1 MLTAKLRTMNTSE
14 HKSSG
19 KFTTMSEI
27 EDSAYKFYSVTT
39 N

>member
-1 MLTAKLRTMNTSE
+1 MLTAKLRTTNTSE

-19 KFTTMSEI
+19 KFTTMLEI
-27 EDSAYKFYSVTT
+27 EDSAYKLHSVTT